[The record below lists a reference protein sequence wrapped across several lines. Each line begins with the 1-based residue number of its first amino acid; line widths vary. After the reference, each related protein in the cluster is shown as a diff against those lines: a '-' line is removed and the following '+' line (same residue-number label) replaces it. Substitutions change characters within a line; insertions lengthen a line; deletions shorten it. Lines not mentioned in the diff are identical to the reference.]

1 MVIGFRGAILMPQSN
16 GKNKLKSG
24 LCDPVH
30 HGNSVVDISQ
40 SVTPD
45 TRLSARAACIAS
57 SHLTSQRLG
66 GGIEQNYRVEPSQ
79 GDRGLSG
86 ACNRI
91 RRRVPQRSGPTT
103 GVVTPTK
110 FSKSYRRE
118 QHRAPTPVARQASQ
132 RKHPNAAAL
141 LSPGTVVEGQR

>member
-1 MVIGFRGAILMPQSN
+1 MVIGFRGAILRPQSN

-30 HGNSVVDISQ
+30 HGDSVVDISQ
-40 SVTPD
+40 SVRPD

-79 GDRGLSG
+79 DDRGLSG

-91 RRRVPQRSGPTT
+91 RRRVPQRSDPTT
-103 GVVTPTK
+103 YSEVERGVLASPTGRNSGGVVEVVP
-110 FSKSYRRE
+110 E
-118 QHRAPTPVARQASQ
+118 PIE
-132 RKHPNAAAL
+132 
-141 LSPGTVVEGQR
+141 PGTPHL